1 MFGNKCEHEWY
12 ETRRKQGIWNPTYIP
27 QHTCRLC
34 NKKEDCN
41 IISIEKKSWA
51 EVNNYYYTV
60 YRCEV
65 CGYDPDYD
73 DD

>member
-41 IISIEKKSWA
+41 IISIEKKTWA
-51 EVNNYYYTV
+51 EVNN
-60 YRCEV
+60 
-65 CGYDPDYD
+65 
-73 DD
+73 